1 MSAETRRA
9 MRSWVLGQHSPNER
23 YEDSRRRR
31 LPDTCGWVFTRPDF
45 VRWSSRDS
53 PPGTPEI
60 LWIHGRPGFG
70 KTILCSRIVEHLSAI
85 PDTPVAHFFFSS
97 DHESRNEPYVVMR
110 SWVSQLESHPASQPH
125 VFTLVHQSWTAT
137 HDQVAT
143 RATVTQLLREALRAR
158 PRCYLVVD
166 GLDECTAPVD
176 SSSSVARFLEDVKD
190 ATTSATRILVISREE
205 PEIRQALRTGDP
217 GRVTEYHISTEDVY
231 DDATT
236 FSQDIVD
243 RKLPNK
249 SEDVRASLS
258 KTMTDRSEG
267 HFLWLKMLD
276 ESLRRGMNKKQLQ
289 RAIEN
294 TPTDLDHLYKRDWT
308 RITRLGGW
316 EKHHVFALLRW
327 TAFALR
333 PLTVCEITEAVLVI
347 EFEDLPLDD
356 LPDVV
361 DDDYV
366 DSEIIGL
373 CGPLLEVR
381 NDPADP
387 SVGRRTV
394 HLPHFTVRQF
404 LLRQLPTPDWIQQ
417 NDRLQCSYEKVQNT
431 ILAKA
436 CLQYISLRQV
446 WDDDRGSSHRK

>member
-1 MSAETRRA
+1 MEPAGLGVGIVGLAGLLSSSLDILDKVKTYQSFVADSDVLNAQFEAWQLLFERWDHSVGDTGLLSAETRTVVEDIRSLALKILDANNASQTGRRKGGLPNNATLAETRRA

-217 GRVTEYHISTEDVY
+217 GRVT
-231 DDATT
+231 
-236 FSQDIVD
+236 D
-243 RKLPNK
+243 R
-249 SEDVRASLS
+249 
-258 KTMTDRSEG
+258 
-267 HFLWLKMLD
+267 
-276 ESLRRGMNKKQLQ
+276 
-289 RAIEN
+289 
-294 TPTDLDHLYKRDWT
+294 
-308 RITRLGGW
+308 
-316 EKHHVFALLRW
+316 
-327 TAFALR
+327 
-333 PLTVCEITEAVLVI
+333 
-347 EFEDLPLDD
+347 
-356 LPDVV
+356 
-361 DDDYV
+361 
-366 DSEIIGL
+366 
-373 CGPLLEVR
+373 
-381 NDPADP
+381 
-387 SVGRRTV
+387 
-394 HLPHFTVRQF
+394 
-404 LLRQLPTPDWIQQ
+404 
-417 NDRLQCSYEKVQNT
+417 
-431 ILAKA
+431 
-436 CLQYISLRQV
+436 
-446 WDDDRGSSHRK
+446 

>member
-1 MSAETRRA
+1 MEPAGLGVGIVGLAGLLSSSLDILDKVKTYQSFVADSDVLNAQFEAWQLLFERWDHSVGDTGLLSAETRTVVEDIRSLALKILDANNASQTGRRKGGLPNNATLGAVNQPRTRDGAAVSRRRQVAWALWGKGDRTGQVTQLADLVQRLHDLVPPDRGETETRRA

-217 GRVTEYHISTEDVY
+217 GRVT
-231 DDATT
+231 
-236 FSQDIVD
+236 D
-243 RKLPNK
+243 R
-249 SEDVRASLS
+249 
-258 KTMTDRSEG
+258 
-267 HFLWLKMLD
+267 
-276 ESLRRGMNKKQLQ
+276 
-289 RAIEN
+289 
-294 TPTDLDHLYKRDWT
+294 
-308 RITRLGGW
+308 
-316 EKHHVFALLRW
+316 
-327 TAFALR
+327 
-333 PLTVCEITEAVLVI
+333 
-347 EFEDLPLDD
+347 
-356 LPDVV
+356 
-361 DDDYV
+361 
-366 DSEIIGL
+366 
-373 CGPLLEVR
+373 
-381 NDPADP
+381 
-387 SVGRRTV
+387 
-394 HLPHFTVRQF
+394 
-404 LLRQLPTPDWIQQ
+404 
-417 NDRLQCSYEKVQNT
+417 
-431 ILAKA
+431 
-436 CLQYISLRQV
+436 
-446 WDDDRGSSHRK
+446 